1 MFLSDASV
9 TFLKLYEC
17 TWADSAPQHPLL
29 GGISFSSTSAKA
41 YMSVTVSE
49 LTWNQSKHSL
59 FLRCL
64 RHVWALRIDSIHI
77 SHLKR
82 PFILYFFLCSHID
95 EHASWI
101 KYLNKLCIHF
111 IVSCDGGFSSD
122 QYESADY
129 ESVAT
134 GRIYTSLS
142 CRRNCEVNRLA
153 GFVTGGLESFCLLKI
168 SLIIYFWIKCL
179 PNE

>member
-1 MFLSDASV
+1 MHLS
-9 TFLKLYEC
+9 
-17 TWADSAPQHPLL
+17 LL
-29 GGISFSSTSAKA
+29 SYCKS
-41 YMSVTVSE
+41 VSE
-49 LTWNQSKHSL
+49 LILPRSTLFWVVSVPPALQQRPTCPSWWVNWHEINQNTHF

-82 PFILYFFLCSHID
+82 PFILYLCSHID

-122 QYESADY
+122 QYESANYD
-129 ESVAT
+129 SVAT

-142 CRRNCEVNRLA
+142 CRWNCEVNRLA
-153 GFVTGGLESFCLLKI
+153 GFVRGGLERVSAF
-168 SLIIYFWIKCL
+168 
-179 PNE
+179 